1 MNVRRSIHLITA
13 LLVMAALFTAVVSC
27 GGAESQIM
35 GKWQFVDSAETIEFF
50 SDGTVMTGGSLP
62 MGGSYDFVDQNR
74 IRIEL
79 GGLGSLAGPQI
90 FGVQISGDRLTLVPE
105 YDPSGVWELVRVKK

>member
-13 LLVMAALFTAVVSC
+13 FLVMAALFTAVVSC
-27 GGAESQIM
+27 GGAESQII

-74 IRIEL
+74 IRIQF
-79 GGLGSLAGPQI
+79 GGLGALAGPQI
-90 FGVQISGDRLTLVPE
+90 FGVQISGNRLALVPE